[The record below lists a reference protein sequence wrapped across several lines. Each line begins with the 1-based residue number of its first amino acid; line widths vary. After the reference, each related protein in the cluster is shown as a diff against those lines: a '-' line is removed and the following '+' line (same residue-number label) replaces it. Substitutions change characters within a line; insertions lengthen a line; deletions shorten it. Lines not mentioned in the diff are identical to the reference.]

1 MTIFPFIPAI
11 SVEKAEKTLYN
22 KPLLIKVITVLEGDL
37 NI

>member
-11 SVEKAEKTLYN
+11 GVEKAEKTLYN
-22 KPLLIKVITVLEGDL
+22 KPLLEKVIPVLEGDP